1 MTHKILA
8 LLIVCIAIVVI
19 SGCTGIPGGLT
30 KSTVSQEGGSAAG
43 SGGLQ
48 PAIGTNIGHSVVAP
62 SGGGGGGGSYSGE
75 TSLDR
80 SGVTPNPIPTIPPQT
95 GGLPGQ
101 GVDTKIIKTA
111 QVTLE
116 VKNVTDAVE
125 TIKAICTQR
134 GGYLST
140 TTIGKNYN
148 DQATGTVILRIPA
161 DQFDSAL
168 SGVKTIGTV
177 KSIST
182 QGQDVT
188 EEYVDVQAQISSY
201 ENQISQYNL
210 IMKNATNVKDII
222 NIQQQIDQVQTS
234 LDRLNGRMKYLN
246 SQIDYS
252 TITVTLQ
259 EPEPVGGQTGHNFV
273 AAINEGINGFFSVID
288 VIIVFFLSII
298 PLIIIGLVA
307 YGGYRVWKRRYR

>member
-1 MTHKILA
+1 MNHKILT
-8 LLIVCIAIVVI
+8 LLVVCIAIAVI
-19 SGCTGIPGGLT
+19 SGCTSLPGGT
-30 KSTVSQEGGSAAG
+30 SKSSVSPVGAG
-43 SGGLQ
+43 Y
-48 PAIGTNIGHSVVAP
+48 
-62 SGGGGGGGSYSGE
+62 GGGGGGSGVAQSSDANIGYSGVAPMPVP
-75 TSLDR
+75 TS
-80 SGVTPNPIPTIPPQT
+80 PPQS

-111 QVTLE
+111 VVDLE
-116 VKNVTDAVE
+116 VKNVTGAVE
-125 TIKAICTQR
+125 TIREIVNQR

-140 TTIGKNYN
+140 TNIGKNYN
-148 DQATGTVILRIPA
+148 DQFTGTVVLRIPA

-168 SGVKTIGTV
+168 SGVKEVGTV

-201 ENQISQYNL
+201 QNQISQYNL

-222 NIQQQIDQVQTS
+222 NIQQQIDQVQVS
-234 LDRLNGRMKYLN
+234 LDRLNGRLKYLN

-259 EPEPVGGQTGHNFV
+259 EPEPVGGQRGHDFV
-273 AAINEGINGFFSVID
+273 TAINEGINGFFSVID
-288 VIIVFFLSII
+288 VIIILFLSLI
-298 PLIIIGLVA
+298 PLIGIGIVVYVA
-307 YGGYRVWKRRYR
+307 YRVLKRKIPVKAKDSKPESPEKK